1 LIRALHPIT
10 PSVVAIGTL
19 VGLALVVIVRG
30 LFRDG

>member
-1 LIRALHPIT
+1 LIRALHPFT
-10 PSVVAIGTL
+10 PATVAILAL